1 MTPDRPALH
10 TLRGRREFLAV
21 AKGDKQVR
29 RGLVLQA
36 RYLASLIPGINATAI
51 RFGLTATKKIGN
63 AVIRNRTRR
72 RLRALAHEILSAHGQ
87 PGYDYVL
94 IGRAATKHQTWEG
107 LRTDMRSALKK
118 VHQAKPK
125 KPRRKR
131 PRAKRPEAKR
141 SKLCRTITVIF

>member
-10 TLRGRREFLAV
+10 TLRVRREFLAV

-36 RYLASLIPGINATAI
+36 RQRDLNAKTYLDDASDVDTAI

-63 AVIRNRTRR
+63 AVIRNRIRR
-72 RLRALAHEILSAHGQ
+72 RLRVLAQEILSAHGQ

-94 IGRAATKHQTWEG
+94 IGRAATKHRTWDG
-107 LRTDMRSALKK
+107 LRMDLRSALKK
-118 VHQAKPK
+118 LHKTGNK
-125 KPRRKR
+125 
-131 PRAKRPEAKR
+131 EE
-141 SKLCRTITVIF
+141 

>member
-10 TLRGRREFLAV
+10 TLRVRREFLAV

-36 RYLASLIPGINATAI
+36 RQRDVNAKTDLDAASDPTSDADTAI

-63 AVIRNRTRR
+63 AVIRNRIRR
-72 RLRALAHEILSAHGQ
+72 RLRVLAHEILSAHGQ

-94 IGRAATKHQTWEG
+94 IGRAATKHRTWDG
-107 LRTDMRSALKK
+107 LRTDLRSALKK
-118 VHQAKPK
+118 LHKTGNK
-125 KPRRKR
+125 
-131 PRAKRPEAKR
+131 EE
-141 SKLCRTITVIF
+141 

>member
-10 TLRGRREFLAV
+10 TLRIRREFLAV

-36 RYLASLIPGINATAI
+36 RQRDVNPKSDLDAVSDPASDAYTVI

-72 RLRALAHEILSAHGQ
+72 RLRVLAHEILSAHGQ

-94 IGRAATKHQTWEG
+94 IGRAATKHRTWDG
-107 LRTDMRSALKK
+107 LRTDLCSALKK
-118 VHQAKPK
+118 LHKTGNK
-125 KPRRKR
+125 
-131 PRAKRPEAKR
+131 EE
-141 SKLCRTITVIF
+141 

>member
-10 TLRGRREFLAV
+10 TLRVRREFLAV

-29 RGLVLQA
+29 RGLILQA
-36 RYLASLIPGINATAI
+36 RQRDVNPKIDLDAVSDPASDTYTAI

-72 RLRALAHEILSAHGQ
+72 RLRVLAHEILSAHGQ

-94 IGRAATKHQTWEG
+94 IGRAATKHRTWDG
-107 LRTDMRSALKK
+107 LRTDLRSALKK
-118 VHQAKPK
+118 LHKTGNK
-125 KPRRKR
+125 
-131 PRAKRPEAKR
+131 EE
-141 SKLCRTITVIF
+141 

>member
-1 MTPDRPALH
+1 M
-10 TLRGRREFLAV
+10 
-21 AKGDKQVR
+21 R

-36 RYLASLIPGINATAI
+36 RTHNPDTRINAAAI

-94 IGRAATKHQTWEG
+94 IGRVATKHRTWEG
-107 LRTDMRSALKK
+107 LRTDLRSALKK
-118 VHQAKPK
+118 VHKAEPK
-125 KPRRKR
+125 KVG
-131 PRAKRPEAKR
+131 
-141 SKLCRTITVIF
+141 SKEE

>member
-1 MTPDRPALH
+1 M
-10 TLRGRREFLAV
+10 LRVRREFLAV

-36 RYLASLIPGINATAI
+36 RQRDVNAITDLDDASDADTAI

-72 RLRALAHEILSAHGQ
+72 RLRVLAHEILSAHGQ

-94 IGRAATKHQTWEG
+94 IGRAATKHRTWDG
-107 LRTDMRSALKK
+107 LRTDLRSALKK
-118 VHQAKPK
+118 LHKTGNK
-125 KPRRKR
+125 
-131 PRAKRPEAKR
+131 EE
-141 SKLCRTITVIF
+141 

>member
-10 TLRGRREFLAV
+10 TLRVRREFLAV

-36 RYLASLIPGINATAI
+36 RQRDVNAKTDLDAASDPTSDADTAI

-72 RLRALAHEILSAHGQ
+72 RLRVLAHEILSAHGQ

-94 IGRAATKHQTWEG
+94 IGRAATKHRTWDG
-107 LRTDMRSALKK
+107 LRTDLRSALKK
-118 VHQAKPK
+118 LHKTGNK
-125 KPRRKR
+125 
-131 PRAKRPEAKR
+131 EE
-141 SKLCRTITVIF
+141 

>member
-10 TLRGRREFLAV
+10 TLRVRREFLAV

-36 RYLASLIPGINATAI
+36 RQRDVNALTDLDDASDSTSDADTAI

-72 RLRALAHEILSAHGQ
+72 RLRVLALEILSAHGQ

-94 IGRAATKHQTWEG
+94 IGRAATKHRTWDG
-107 LRTDMRSALKK
+107 LRTDLRSALKK
-118 VHQAKPK
+118 LHKTGNK
-125 KPRRKR
+125 
-131 PRAKRPEAKR
+131 EE
-141 SKLCRTITVIF
+141 

>member
-1 MTPDRPALH
+1 MKPARPALH
-10 TLRGRREFLAV
+10 TLRVRREFLAV

-29 RGLVLQA
+29 QGLVLQA
-36 RYLASLIPGINATAI
+36 RSREPDTRINAAAI

-107 LRTDMRSALKK
+107 LRTDLRSALKK
-118 VHQAKPK
+118 VHKAEPK
-125 KPRRKR
+125 KTESEK
-131 PRAKRPEAKR
+131 AG
-141 SKLCRTITVIF
+141 SKEE

>member
-1 MTPDRPALH
+1 MKSDRPALH
-10 TLRGRREFLAV
+10 TLRNRREFLAV
-21 AKGDKQVR
+21 AKGNKQVR
-29 RGLVLQA
+29 QGLVLQA
-36 RYLASLIPGINATAI
+36 RSRKPDTRINVTAI

-107 LRTDMRSALKK
+107 LRTDMCSALKK
-118 VHQAKPK
+118 VHKAKPK
-125 KPRRKR
+125 KAETQK
-131 PRAKRPEAKR
+131 AEGEKAG
-141 SKLCRTITVIF
+141 SKEE

>member
-1 MTPDRPALH
+1 MLPDRPALH
-10 TLRGRREFLAV
+10 TLRVRREFLAV

-36 RYLASLIPGINATAI
+36 RQRDVNALTDLDDASDSASVADTAI

-94 IGRAATKHQTWEG
+94 IGRAATKHRTWDG
-107 LRTDMRSALKK
+107 LRTDLRSALKK
-118 VHQAKPK
+118 LHKTGNT
-125 KPRRKR
+125 
-131 PRAKRPEAKR
+131 EE
-141 SKLCRTITVIF
+141 

>member
-10 TLRGRREFLAV
+10 TLRVRREFLAV

-36 RYLASLIPGINATAI
+36 RQRDVNAKTDLDAASDPTSDADTAI

-72 RLRALAHEILSAHGQ
+72 RLRVLAHEILSAHGQ

-94 IGRAATKHQTWEG
+94 IGRAATKHRTWDG
-107 LRTDMRSALKK
+107 LRTDLRSALKK
-118 VHQAKPK
+118 LHKTGN
-125 KPRRKR
+125 
-131 PRAKRPEAKR
+131 EEE
-141 SKLCRTITVIF
+141 

>member
-1 MTPDRPALH
+1 
-10 TLRGRREFLAV
+10 
-21 AKGDKQVR
+21 VR

-36 RYLASLIPGINATAI
+36 RQRDVNPKTDLDAASDPTNDADTAI

-94 IGRAATKHQTWEG
+94 IGRAATKHRTWDG
-107 LRTDMRSALKK
+107 LRTDLRLALKK
-118 VHQAKPK
+118 LHKTGNK
-125 KPRRKR
+125 
-131 PRAKRPEAKR
+131 EE
-141 SKLCRTITVIF
+141 

>member
-10 TLRGRREFLAV
+10 TLRVRREFLAV

-36 RYLASLIPGINATAI
+36 RQRDVNPKTDLDAASDSTNDADTAI

-72 RLRALAHEILSAHGQ
+72 RLRVLAHEILSAHGQ

-94 IGRAATKHQTWEG
+94 IGRAATKHRTWDG
-107 LRTDMRSALKK
+107 LRTDLRSALKK
-118 VHQAKPK
+118 LHKTGNK
-125 KPRRKR
+125 
-131 PRAKRPEAKR
+131 EE
-141 SKLCRTITVIF
+141 

>member
-10 TLRGRREFLAV
+10 TLRVRREFLAV

-36 RYLASLIPGINATAI
+36 RSRRPDTDTDADIDAAAI

-72 RLRALAHEILSAHGQ
+72 RLRVLAHEILSAHGQ

-94 IGRAATKHQTWEG
+94 IGRAATKHRTWEG
-107 LRTDMRSALKK
+107 LRTDLRSALKK
-118 VHQAKPK
+118 VHKAEPK
-125 KPRRKR
+125 KAESEK
-131 PRAKRPEAKR
+131 AG
-141 SKLCRTITVIF
+141 SKEE

>member
-10 TLRGRREFLAV
+10 TLRVRREFLAV

-36 RYLASLIPGINATAI
+36 RQRDVNAKTDLDAASDPTSDADTAI

-72 RLRALAHEILSAHGQ
+72 RLRVLAHEILSAHGQ

-94 IGRAATKHQTWEG
+94 IGRAATKHRTWDG
-107 LRTDMRSALKK
+107 LRTDLRSALKK
-118 VHQAKPK
+118 LHMTGNK
-125 KPRRKR
+125 
-131 PRAKRPEAKR
+131 EE
-141 SKLCRTITVIF
+141 

>member
-10 TLRGRREFLAV
+10 TLRVRREFLAV

-36 RYLASLIPGINATAI
+36 RQRDVNSKTDLDAVSDPGSDADTVI

-94 IGRAATKHQTWEG
+94 IGRAATKHRTWDG
-107 LRTDMRSALKK
+107 LRTDLRSALKK
-118 VHQAKPK
+118 LHKTGNK
-125 KPRRKR
+125 
-131 PRAKRPEAKR
+131 EE
-141 SKLCRTITVIF
+141 

>member
-10 TLRGRREFLAV
+10 TLRVRREFLAV

-36 RYLASLIPGINATAI
+36 RQRDVNAKTDLDAASDADTAI

-72 RLRALAHEILSAHGQ
+72 RLRVLAHEILSAHGQ

-94 IGRAATKHQTWEG
+94 IGRAATKHRTWDG
-107 LRTDMRSALKK
+107 LRTDLRSALKK
-118 VHQAKPK
+118 LHMTGNK
-125 KPRRKR
+125 
-131 PRAKRPEAKR
+131 EE
-141 SKLCRTITVIF
+141 

>member
-10 TLRGRREFLAV
+10 TLRVRREFLAV

-36 RYLASLIPGINATAI
+36 RQRDVNPKTDPYAFSDPASDAYTAI

-72 RLRALAHEILSAHGQ
+72 RLRVLAHEILSAHGQ

-94 IGRAATKHQTWEG
+94 IGRAATKHRTWDG
-107 LRTDMRSALKK
+107 LRTDLRSALKK
-118 VHQAKPK
+118 LHKTGNK
-125 KPRRKR
+125 
-131 PRAKRPEAKR
+131 EE
-141 SKLCRTITVIF
+141 

>member
-10 TLRGRREFLAV
+10 TLRVRRDFLAV

-36 RYLASLIPGINATAI
+36 RQRDVNAITDLDDASDSDTAI

-72 RLRALAHEILSAHGQ
+72 RLRVLAHEILSAHGQ

-94 IGRAATKHQTWEG
+94 IGRAATKHRTWDG
-107 LRTDMRSALKK
+107 LRTDLRSALKK
-118 VHQAKPK
+118 LH
-125 KPRRKR
+125 KPRNK
-131 PRAKRPEAKR
+131 EE
-141 SKLCRTITVIF
+141 

>member
-10 TLRGRREFLAV
+10 TLRVRREFLAV

-36 RYLASLIPGINATAI
+36 RQRDVDALTKLNEASDSASDPDTAI

-72 RLRALAHEILSAHGQ
+72 RLRVLAHEILSAHGQ

-94 IGRAATKHQTWEG
+94 IGRAATKHRTWDG
-107 LRTDMRSALKK
+107 LRTDLRSALKK
-118 VHQAKPK
+118 LHKTGNK
-125 KPRRKR
+125 
-131 PRAKRPEAKR
+131 EE
-141 SKLCRTITVIF
+141 